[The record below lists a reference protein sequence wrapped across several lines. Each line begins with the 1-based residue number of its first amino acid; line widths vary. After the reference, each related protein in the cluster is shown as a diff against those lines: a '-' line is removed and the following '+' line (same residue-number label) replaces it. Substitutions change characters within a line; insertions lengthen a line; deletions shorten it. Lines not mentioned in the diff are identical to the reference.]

1 MSEIKK
7 NGSDICWNLLVELRK
22 ELVESQKIRAQVIG
36 FKITL
41 VSTGVGVIIANLDK
55 VPVVILVIPA
65 FAAIFLDF
73 LIQSYTFSVRR
84 IGVYC
89 LQYLEPQIRNGSD
102 LAPDFLLW
110 EEFMTRPR
118 ARQYFAMTGHLGITS
133 LTVIVAL
140 SSLFFPFR
148 WFISLPLMLALVL
161 LFFLDVRTHSRVDR
175 KRLAIIEAE
184 IKKTGLENR

>member
-1 MSEIKK
+1 MNEIKK
-7 NGSDICWNLLVELRK
+7 SGADVCWNLMVELRK

-102 LAPDFLLW
+102 LTSAFKFW
-110 EEFMTRPR
+110 EEFMILPR
-118 ARQYFAMTGHLGITS
+118 ARQYFAMVGHLGITS
-133 LTVIVAL
+133 LTVIVAIA
-140 SSLFFPFR
+140 SLFFPFR
-148 WFISLPLMLALVL
+148 WLISPPLMGAILL
-161 LFFLDVRTHSRVDR
+161 LFFMDVRTHSRVDR
-175 KRLAIIEAE
+175 KRLTTIEPE
-184 IKKTGLENR
+184 MKKVEPENK